1 MFYLG
6 SPNAQKHEARTAVPI
21 GVAEPL
27 RFQRITILSI
37 RQIRETKSTPS
48 HSMARHTHSIFLITA
63 EKDTMCFLLTS
74 KAEQSGHNQESS
86 SDVIRTK
93 HVEVTISERTLC
105 DQKCN
110 DTLSNSE
117 IRIHPCS
124 LFGELIFK

>member
-6 SPNAQKHEARTAVPI
+6 CPNAQKHKVRTAVPI
-21 GVAEPL
+21 SVAEPL

-37 RQIRETKSTPS
+37 PQIRETKLTPP
-48 HSMARHTHSIFLITA
+48 HSMARHTHSMFLITA
-63 EKDTMCFLLTS
+63 EKETMYFLSTS

-93 HVEVTISERTLC
+93 HVEEVTISECILC

-110 DTLSNSE
+110 DTLSNSD
-117 IRIHPCS
+117 IRIHP
-124 LFGELIFK
+124 